1 MALETIDADRGKIV
15 TGTAKMRG
23 VGKRDRICIGSGNC
37 MTVQT
42 FREAVL
48 FAARAFEHSFIAL
61 VLEEFHVIAPHE
73 VGVFDTGIT
82 PALMSRGAIIPVNAR
97 LLSPFTPGTLGGPT
111 HAAVATGA
119 SLVMPGADLSGPAIA
134 SLIVDEKVTVAA
146 GVPTIW
152 MNVLLYRA
160 PPAL

>member
-111 HAAVATGA
+111 HAAVAKAPSPTGRRGLKRRYRLENQRIRPG
-119 SLVMPGADLSGPAIA
+119 SPGAVQPA
-134 SLIVDEKVTVAA
+134 L
-146 GVPTIW
+146 
-152 MNVLLYRA
+152 NRA
-160 PPAL
+160 PWVSSIQNG